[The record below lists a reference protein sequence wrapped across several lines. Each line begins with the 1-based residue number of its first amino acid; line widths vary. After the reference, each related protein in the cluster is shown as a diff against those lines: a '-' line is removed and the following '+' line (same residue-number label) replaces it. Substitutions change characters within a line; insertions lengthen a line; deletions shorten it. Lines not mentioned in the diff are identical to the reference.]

1 MSSLLKYLREI
12 IFLIGEDRKK
22 IKWMALAF
30 FSLSIFDLVG
40 IGLIVPY
47 IALITNP
54 EIFTQSNLYPL
65 FVSIG
70 FSPNTDEALITLG
83 YLLLTIFFLKAV
95 SVIWINRTILRFC
108 FRIGSKLRSLLMRS
122 YQDMSYSEY
131 TNRNSSEYVYNIQ
144 SLANQYSQVI
154 LQSLLRLISD
164 GVVGV
169 MILIL
174 LAWNNGPAFLLLILL
189 LGGLVLA
196 YDIFFRKRVHLFGK
210 LSNDYSTKMLQGVH
224 EGMEG
229 FKEIR
234 ILGKKGFFYNTVKEN
249 AKRYSEIGAKSLVI
263 STAPRYLLEF
273 ILVLFMVLLTFI
285 AITLEQDSTKLIATF
300 SMFGIASIR
309 LIPSV
314 NQVISGITQLRFG
327 RHGVGLLYSD
337 MRKIDDLSKKNRLTN
352 DSFNPDKQKLFES
365 IALQN
370 IDFSYLNKGNKV
382 LKGISIKIK
391 AGESIGIVGSSGSG
405 KTTVVDLMLGL
416 LDPDEG
422 MVLYNGT
429 PLKENLAQWHSQVAY
444 LPQQIFL
451 IDNTLRNNIALG
463 VKEEEINN
471 VMIEEALNQSRLM
484 ELVKQLPN
492 GVDTILGE
500 RGIRLS
506 GGQRQRVALARA
518 FYHQRSVLVMDES
531 TSALDNETEREIV
544 KEIKLLKG
552 KKTVIVVAHRLTTVQ
567 HCDRIYRLDNGKIIE
582 SGSYKS
588 VIGDKL

>member
-12 IFLIGEDRKK
+12 IFLAGDDRKK

-30 FSLSIFDLVG
+30 FLLSIFDLVG

-47 IALITNP
+47 IALIANP
-54 EIFTQSNLYPL
+54 EIFTQSNFYPL
-65 FVSIG
+65 FLSIG
-70 FSPNTDEALITLG
+70 FSPTTDESLVALS
-83 YLLLTIFFLKAV
+83 YVLLTIFFLKTV

-108 FRIGSKLRSLLMRS
+108 FKRGAKLRYFLMRS
-122 YQDMSYSEY
+122 YQDLPYSEY
-131 TNRNSSEYVYNIQ
+131 TNRNSSEYIYNIQ
-144 SLANQYSQVI
+144 SLTNQYSQVI
-154 LQSLLRLISD
+154 LQSFLRLISD
-164 GVVGV
+164 GAVGI

-174 LAWNNGPAFLLLILL
+174 LAWSNGPAFVLLVFL
-189 LGGLVLA
+189 LGGLVLL
-196 YDIFFRKRVHLFGK
+196 YDIFFRKRIHLFGK

-229 FKEIR
+229 LKEIR
-234 ILGKKGFFYNTVKEN
+234 ILGKEAFFYSVVKEN
-249 AKRYSEIGAKSLVI
+249 AKKYSEVGAKSLII

-273 ILVLFMVLLTFI
+273 ILVLFMVLLTLG
-285 AITLEQDSTKLIATF
+285 AIILEQDSAKLLATF
-300 SMFGIASIR
+300 SMFGVASMR

-314 NQVISGITQLRFG
+314 NQVISGVTQLRFG
-327 RHGVGLLYSD
+327 RHSVSLLYSD
-337 MRKIDDLSKKNRLTN
+337 MRKIDNLSKKN
-352 DSFNPDKQKLFES
+352 SFNNNSIDSNKQKSFES
-365 IALQN
+365 IALKN
-370 IDFSYLNKGNKV
+370 IDFSYLGKGDRVIKD
-382 LKGISIKIK
+382 ISFKIK

-405 KTTVVDLMLGL
+405 KTTMVDLMLGL
-416 LDPDEG
+416 LNPNEG
-422 MVLYNGT
+422 MVLYNDT

-471 VMIEEALNQSRLM
+471 IMIDESLHQARLI

-500 RGIRLS
+500 RGVRLS

-518 FYHQRSVLVMDES
+518 FYHQRSVLIMDES
-531 TSALDNETEREIV
+531 TSALDNETESEIV
-544 KEIKLLKG
+544 EEIKRLKG
-552 KKTVIVVAHRLTTVQ
+552 KKTVIVIAHRLTTVQ